1 MLSRAN
7 RARDVTDLDGNTIH
21 VYAMSETSYGQP
33 AGLFGINCGHFSSP
47 FFPGFSKIRGEPE
60 PESVNERQ
68 YVDSQKQRYLERRIR
83 RAKLD
88 VAIAKATQDDEA
100 VKDANRTL
108 RARQAAMRDFI
119 SDTGRTRRY
128 DREYTPTEFKEEWA
142 K

>member
-1 MLSRAN
+1 
-7 RARDVTDLDGNTIH
+7 
-21 VYAMSETSYGQP
+21 MS
-33 AGLFGINCGHFSSP
+33 
-47 FFPGFSKIRGEPE
+47 KVRGEPE

-68 YVDSQKQRYLERRIR
+68 YEESQKQRYLERRIR

-108 RARQAAMRDFI
+108 RARQADMREFI
-119 SDTGRTRRY
+119 RGTGRTRRY
-128 DREYTPTEFKEEWA
+128 DREYTPTEFKEDWA

>member
-1 MLSRAN
+1 
-7 RARDVTDLDGNTIH
+7 
-21 VYAMSETSYGQP
+21 MS
-33 AGLFGINCGHFSSP
+33 
-47 FFPGFSKIRGEPE
+47 KVRGKPE

-68 YVDSQKQRYLERRIR
+68 YAESQRQRYLERRIR

>member
-1 MLSRAN
+1 
-7 RARDVTDLDGNTIH
+7 
-21 VYAMSETSYGQP
+21 MS
-33 AGLFGINCGHFSSP
+33 
-47 FFPGFSKIRGEPE
+47 KVRGEPE

-68 YVDSQKQRYLERRIR
+68 YSESQKQRYLERRIR

-108 RARQAAMRDFI
+108 RARQAAMREFI

-128 DREYTPTEFKEEWA
+128 DREYTPTECKEESA
-142 K
+142 NGKESNATAQKMFPSSAPSCAVRDTTPSASAPFRTTGT